1 MDRVQFWE
9 KIAFTTVLMS
19 TLVNSTV
26 TTLEPSS
33 VDFNA
38 KSVATVTETKSL
50 HAK

>member
-9 KIAFTTVLMS
+9 IIAFITVLMS

-26 TTLEPSS
+26 TIPEQSS
-33 VDFNA
+33 VDFNV

-50 HAK
+50 HDK